1 MLREGFTPDRARL
14 PFGEIKRLEEIAA
27 LDLFSDEVGEILD
40 DLTEEAAAR
49 FGLPISLVS
58 VVMDRAQHFAASYGL
73 RGWLGSAQGTPVEW
87 SFCKYAVEDRAAFVV
102 EDATKHARVKDNPLV
117 REDGIRCYAGVPLV
131 TSRGY
136 AIGSFCVIGDE
147 ARSFSAE
154 EVESLRHF
162 ARVAVERIERRAD
175 RRDA

>member
-1 MLREGFTPDRARL
+1 MSQEGSTPRSTRL

-58 VVMDRAQHFAASYGL
+58 VVMGQAQHFAASYGL
-73 RGWLGSAQGTPVEW
+73 EGWLGAVQGTPIEW
-87 SFCKYAVEDRAAFVV
+87 SFCKHAVEDRAPFVV
-102 EDATKHARVKDNPLV
+102 EDATEHARVRDNPLV

-147 ARSFSAE
+147 ARSFSSE
-154 EVESLRHF
+154 ELERLRDL